1 MGGQGNVRMVY
12 TLSNIVQC
20 YITIF
25 QFYCGPNMPQ
35 RQIANAERDVQMI
48 VQLGDWTEILWDFVS
63 LRKTMS
69 TLDLTFVLGI
79 LTLWERGAAV
89 LGVST
94 LQPRQ
99 LVQGPSR
106 EIRFIVFGI
115 NRHINHQ
122 TSKCNPKEVRSP
134 SIPPT
139 RDGVLNVHLE
149 NCQDPLFS
157 DVTWQKVERWDK
169 RYMLF

>member
-1 MGGQGNVRMVY
+1 
-12 TLSNIVQC
+12 
-20 YITIF
+20 
-25 QFYCGPNMPQ
+25 MPQ
-35 RQIANAERDVQMI
+35 RKIANAERKVQMI

-63 LRKTMS
+63 LVLATRKTMS
-69 TLDLTFVLGI
+69 TLDLTLVLGI
-79 LTLWERGAAV
+79 LTLWGRGAAV

-134 SIPPT
+134 SIPP
-139 RDGVLNVHLE
+139 RGMAWNVHLE

-157 DVTWQKVERWDK
+157 DVTWQKVEWWDK

>member
-1 MGGQGNVRMVY
+1 
-12 TLSNIVQC
+12 
-20 YITIF
+20 
-25 QFYCGPNMPQ
+25 MPQ
-35 RQIANAERDVQMI
+35 RQIANAERDVQMT
-48 VQLGDWTEILWDFVS
+48 VQLGDWTEILWEFVS
-63 LRKTMS
+63 LVLATRKTMS
-69 TLDLTFVLGI
+69 TLDLALVLGI
-79 LTLWERGAAV
+79 RSLWGRGAAV

-134 SIPPT
+134 SIPPH
-139 RDGVLNVHLE
+139 GMAWNFHLE

-169 RYMLF
+169 RYMLL